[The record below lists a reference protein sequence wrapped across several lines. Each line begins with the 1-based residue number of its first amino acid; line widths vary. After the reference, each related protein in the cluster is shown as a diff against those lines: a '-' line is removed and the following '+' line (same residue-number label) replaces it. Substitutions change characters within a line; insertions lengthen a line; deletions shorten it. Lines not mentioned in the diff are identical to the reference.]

1 MGVAIMKNKLELD
14 LSYLSSFL
22 SRDDME
28 RMIPSLN
35 SAQNMLYK
43 GTGLGSEFL
52 GWLELPQNYDREE
65 YERVKEA
72 SEKIRKSCDAF
83 VVVGIG
89 GSYLGARAAIEMLS
103 NNFRNL
109 LEKKDRKG
117 PMIFFAGN
125 NMSAA
130 YIMEL
135 LDVVKDM
142 DICVNVISKSGTT
155 TESAIAFRL
164 IKELMEKKYG
174 KRGAAER
181 IFATTDKTKGALKQ
195 MAYAEGY
202 ECFTIA
208 DDVGGRYSVLTSV
221 GLLPMAVA
229 GIDVDE
235 VMSGAIDAFRDLKN
249 ENLWENPALQYA
261 CVRNALYKKGKT
273 VEILANFEPA
283 LSSFNEWWK
292 QLFGESEGKD
302 GKGIFPA
309 STNFTTD
316 LHSMGQYI
324 QDGRREL
331 FETIINVDS
340 VSKDLTIKSSDE
352 NLDGLNYL
360 EGKTLNFVNQQAMR
374 GTVLAHN
381 EGGVPVVLINIPELS
396 PYHFG
401 YMVYFFELSCGL
413 SAYHLGV
420 NPFNQPGVEAYKKNM
435 FALLGKSGYEIKDNN

>member
-1 MGVAIMKNKLELD
+1 MKNKLELD

-22 SRDDME
+22 SKDDME
-28 RMIPSLN
+28 GMIPSIN
-35 SAQNMLYK
+35 SAHSMLYK
-43 GTGLGSEFL
+43 HTGLGSEFL

-65 YERVKEA
+65 YGMVKKA
-72 SEKIRKSCDAF
+72 SEKIRNSCDAF

-89 GSYLGARAAIEMLS
+89 GSYLGAKAAIEMLS

-109 LEKKDRKG
+109 LGKNDRKG
-117 PMIFFAGN
+117 PMIFFTGN

-130 YIMEL
+130 YITEL
-135 LDVVKDM
+135 LDLVKDM
-142 DICVNVISKSGTT
+142 DICVNVVSKSGTT

-164 IKELMEKKYG
+164 IRELMEKKYG

-181 IFATTDKTKGALKQ
+181 IFATTDKSRGALKQ
-195 MAYAEGY
+195 MADEEGY

-208 DDVGGRYSVLTSV
+208 DDIGGRYSVLTSV

-261 CVRNALYKKGKT
+261 CARNALYEKGKT

-331 FETIINVDS
+331 FETIINIDS
-340 VSKDLTIKSSDE
+340 ASKDLTIKYSDE

-360 EGKTLNFVNQQAMR
+360 EGMTLNFVNQQAMR

-381 EGGVPVVLINIPELS
+381 DGGVPVVLINIPELT

-420 NPFNQPGVEAYKKNM
+420 NPFNQPGVEAYKNNM
-435 FALLGKSGYEIKDNN
+435 FELLGKSGYEIKDNN